1 MKAAVFK
8 GVVELNLENLPEPQ
22 VKPNEVKVKIM
33 LNTICN
39 STDRKI
45 LHGLRDEGV
54 GVNNIIGH
62 ESGGVVVEVGSLV
75 EGFEIGDRVA
85 CDEWGTYTEFICTKA
100 ENLVKVPDNMTWDE
114 ISLAEIVMKVYQMSA
129 QHIIPGDTVVILGQG
144 PAGMIFTQMAKLC
157 GASKVVVTDLSDM
170 KLKKS
175 LEDYG
180 ADVAINAENKTN
192 EDMVNEI
199 NSHIGSGADV
209 VIEAAGVVDTGLQA
223 LQINDTYGVKIM
235 QFGVIP
241 YLLNYDFAHLH
252 DRGKQILTM
261 GSCRFVD
268 THRPFHRAV
277 KLIAEG
283 KIEVASFITHRF
295 KLDQINQAFSLV
307 ETNPKEVIKIAID
320 N

>member
-8 GVVELNLENLPEPQ
+8 GVVELSLEELVEPK
-22 VKPNEVKVKIM
+22 VKANEVKVQIM
-33 LNTICN
+33 INTICN

-54 GVNNIIGH
+54 GINNIIGH
-62 ESGGVVVEVGSLV
+62 ESGGIVVEVGELV
-75 EGFEIGDRVA
+75 EGFEVGDRVA

-100 ENLVKVPDNMTWDE
+100 DNLVKVPDNMTWDE

-129 QHIIPGDTVVILGQG
+129 QHIIPGDTVVVLGQG
-144 PAGMIFTQMAKLC
+144 PAGLIFTQIAKLC
-157 GASKVVVTDLSDM
+157 GASKIVVSDLSDM

-175 LEDYG
+175 LEYG
-180 ADVAINAENKTN
+180 ADVAINADNKTN
-192 EDMVNEI
+192 EEVISEVN
-199 NSHIGSGADV
+199 SYIGEGADV
-209 VIEAAGVVDTGLQA
+209 IIEAAGVVDTGLQA
-223 LQINDTYGVKIM
+223 LKINDAYGVKIM

-241 YLLNYDFAHLH
+241 YLVNYDFAYLH

-268 THRPFHRAV
+268 THRPFKRAV
-277 KLIAEG
+277 QLIGEG
-283 KIEVASFITHRF
+283 KIEVASFITHRY
-295 KLDQINQAFSLV
+295 KLNQINEAFQLV
-307 ETNPKEVIKIAID
+307 ENKPKEVIKIAIE